1 MKIAKDQRNI
11 RAEKI
16 VSEFLRNGGY
26 VVVYSNDHNFIK
38 VIRNVITKQ
47 LNINHDCFFSSAE
60 ELSIYNVLK
69 RKSQK
74 EFNIILFVENEIHR
88 SSTKSFIRFI
98 MMHYE
103 KIHIVV
109 LTTEVEQSELI
120 YLYELGVQNFIT
132 KPLTVNTLVEKF
144 ANTVKPPSGFAKDIE
159 RAKELIAAG
168 DLQQALDL
176 VEALVEQKPNSPAA
190 NMLKGDIYLKMDKK
204 QDAIQSYEA
213 AHNAEKLYLE
223 PIKRMVGFFQQTG
236 NEQKQL
242 DQLKKLDR
250 LSPLNVERKMHIGE
264 LFLRQDKTEEAEQY
278 FQESVKITKK
288 QMKNKVANINMEIAE
303 LLMDKNPEKAEEY
316 LRQALETKKDT
327 LDKEDIH
334 LFNRLGMSLRKQK
347 KPQEAITEYKKALK
361 VSPEDENLYY
371 NIALAYQEDKKF
383 AKSENYIRK
392 VLGVNPNI
400 YKESE
405 VVAYNIGL
413 IFYSNRLFDQALPY
427 VQYALELN
435 PNYSNAQRLLTQ
447 LEKT

>member
-1 MKIAKDQRNI
+1 
-11 RAEKI
+11 
-16 VSEFLRNGGY
+16 
-26 VVVYSNDHNFIK
+26 
-38 VIRNVITKQ
+38 
-47 LNINHDCFFSSAE
+47 
-60 ELSIYNVLK
+60 
-69 RKSQK
+69 
-74 EFNIILFVENEIHR
+74 
-88 SSTKSFIRFI
+88 
-98 MMHYE
+98 
-103 KIHIVV
+103 
-109 LTTEVEQSELI
+109 
-120 YLYELGVQNFIT
+120 
-132 KPLTVNTLVEKF
+132 
-144 ANTVKPPSGFAKDIE
+144 
-159 RAKELIAAG
+159 
-168 DLQQALDL
+168 
-176 VEALVEQKPNSPAA
+176 
-190 NMLKGDIYLKMDKK
+190 
-204 QDAIQSYEA
+204 
-213 AHNAEKLYLE
+213 
-223 PIKRMVGFFQQTG
+223 
-236 NEQKQL
+236 
-242 DQLKKLDR
+242 
-250 LSPLNVERKMHIGE
+250 
-264 LFLRQDKTEEAEQY
+264 EEAEQY